1 MFYLV
6 ESEIKVL
13 SKVTKDD
20 IPIEP
25 EPEVKEK
32 PLGFLQ
38 SLFTRKSKYM
48 LLFKLIYLVL
58 MYSVSKDP

>member
-6 ESEIKVL
+6 ESEMKVL

-48 LLFKLIYLVL
+48 LLL
-58 MYSVSKDP
+58 

>member
-1 MFYLV
+1 M
-6 ESEIKVL
+6 KGL

-20 IPIEP
+20 IPIEQ

-38 SLFTRKSKYM
+38 SLFTRKSK
-48 LLFKLIYLVL
+48 
-58 MYSVSKDP
+58 

>member
-1 MFYLV
+1 M
-6 ESEIKVL
+6 L
-13 SKVTKDD
+13 SKLTKDD

-38 SLFTRKSKYM
+38 SLFAIKSE
-48 LLFKLIYLVL
+48 
-58 MYSVSKDP
+58 

>member
-6 ESEIKVL
+6 ESEMTML

-25 EPEVKEK
+25 EPEVKQK

-38 SLFTRKSKYM
+38 SLFTRQSK
-48 LLFKLIYLVL
+48 
-58 MYSVSKDP
+58 

>member
-6 ESEIKVL
+6 KSEMKVL

-20 IPIEP
+20 IPTEP

-32 PLGFLQ
+32 SLGFRQ
-38 SLFTRKSKYM
+38 SLFTRKSK
-48 LLFKLIYLVL
+48 
-58 MYSVSKDP
+58 

>member
-6 ESEIKVL
+6 ESEMML

-38 SLFTRKSKYM
+38 SLLTRKSK
-48 LLFKLIYLVL
+48 
-58 MYSVSKDP
+58 